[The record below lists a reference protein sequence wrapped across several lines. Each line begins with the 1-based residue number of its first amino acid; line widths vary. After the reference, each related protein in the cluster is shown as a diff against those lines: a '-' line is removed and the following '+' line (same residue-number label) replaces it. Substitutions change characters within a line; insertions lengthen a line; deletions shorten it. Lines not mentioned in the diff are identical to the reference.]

1 VRFSTYYCKQY
12 GCSATRRLIQN
23 AFFGMNAT
31 FSGASRIM
39 RRIPAIVFVGLLTA
53 MVSHAARCSAAN
65 EISASG
71 WDAAPGILERIK
83 PPTFSDGA
91 VTVARFGA
99 VGDGKTD
106 CKKAFDQAIDACA
119 RTGGGRLIVSQG
131 EWLVNGPIH
140 LKSGVNL
147 HLLKGAVVRF
157 GVKPEFFLPPVF
169 TRFEGTELLNY
180 SPPVYAIDEKNV
192 AITGEGTLDG
202 GAGAHAWW
210 PWKGPWGGEVEHG
223 WKEGN
228 PSQVADVK
236 KLGELAD
243 GGVPPEKRVFGEKGL
258 LRPNFVQFYRCKN
271 VLIEG
276 VTVVNSPMWIL
287 HPVLCE
293 NVTVRG
299 VTVRSH
305 GPNNDGCNPES
316 CRDVL
321 IEGCTF
327 DTGDDCVAI
336 KSGRN
341 ADGRRLG
348 RPSENIIVRRCTMK
362 DGHGGVTLGSEMSGG
377 IRNVYVEDCQM
388 SSPRLDRA
396 IRLKSN
402 SLRGGYLENLFVRN
416 VRVGE
421 VSDAVIHV
429 DLRYGGETGGHP
441 PLVRNL
447 FIDGVESKKSG
458 RPLVLLGIP
467 EQPMQNIVV
476 RNSRF
481 ENVDKPSVIEHVE
494 ELKLQNVTVPE

>member
-1 VRFSTYYCKQY
+1 M
-12 GCSATRRLIQN
+12 
-23 AFFGMNAT
+23 AFA
-31 FSGASRIM
+31 
-39 RRIPAIVFVGLLTA
+39 
-53 MVSHAARCSAAN
+53 
-65 EISASG
+65 
-71 WDAAPGILERIK
+71 
-83 PPTFSDGA
+83 
-91 VTVARFGA
+91 
-99 VGDGKTD
+99 
-106 CKKAFDQAIDACA
+106 QAIDSSS
-119 RTGGGRLIVSQG
+119 RGGGGTVIVTQG

-147 HLLKGAVVRF
+147 HLLMGAVVRF
-157 GVKPEFFLPPVF
+157 GTKPEFYLPPVF
-169 TRFEGTELLNY
+169 TRFEGTELMNY
-180 SPPVYAIDEKNV
+180 SPLVYAIDQENV

-202 GAGAHAWW
+202 GAGADAWW
-210 PWKGPWGGEVEHG
+210 PWKGPWGGEVEYG
-223 WKEGN
+223 WEEGD

-243 GGVPPEKRVFGEKGL
+243 AGVPPEERMFGERGL
-258 LRPNFVQFYRCKN
+258 LRPNCVQFYRCKN

-276 VTVVNSPMWIL
+276 VTVINSPMWVL

-299 VTVRSH
+299 VTVHSH

-327 DTGDDCVAI
+327 DTGDDCIAI

-341 ADGRRLG
+341 ADGRRLA
-348 RPSENIIVRRCTMK
+348 RPSENIIIRGCTMK

-377 IRNVYVEDCQM
+377 IRNVFVEDCQM

-416 VRVGE
+416 VQVGE
-421 VSDAVIHV
+421 VKEAVLHI
-429 DLRYGGETGGHP
+429 DLRYSGETGDYP
-441 PLVRNL
+441 PLVRNVFL
-447 FIDGVESKKSG
+447 ENVQSKKSD
-458 RPLVLLGIP
+458 RTLCLLVIP
-467 EQPMQNIVV
+467 ERPMENIVV

-481 ENVDKPSVIEHVE
+481 ENVEKPSVIEHVE
-494 ELKLQNVTVPE
+494 ELSLQKVMLGE